1 MNLKDTDFI
10 TASSYIRTL
19 ENRLLTR
26 SKLENLVSI
35 NHFPDLLKGL
45 SQGTDYNFVSA
56 SSLEQ
61 AERIIK
67 EEWNRVCEQMLK
79 VSPHK
84 EAVQIMLL
92 PYDFHNLRQSMKAE
106 SVQSDR
112 IKELPEEMKKIR
124 LEAETL
130 SESNQVKEAFL
141 DRKMY
146 DSMVKLSQE
155 LDSDLITEQVQM
167 KIDFYN
173 IKTMLRAR
181 EMKKEASFF
190 ESCYVKGGRLS
201 KEVFLNN
208 YSVPLSAVAA
218 AFSNKYCNTE
228 IQKGIE
234 GYESNHNFSDLE
246 ILLQNTLINHL
257 KKAKLIT
264 YGAEIIYAYLM
275 AKENELRQIR
285 LLLTCKLKNI
295 SNGILIRKLGES
307 YV

>member
-1 MNLKDTDFI
+1 
-10 TASSYIRTL
+10 
-19 ENRLLTR
+19 
-26 SKLENLVSI
+26 KLENLVSI

-45 SQGTDYNFVSA
+45 SQGTDYNFVTVSN
-56 SSLEQ
+56 LEQ
-61 AERIIK
+61 AESILK

-92 PYDFHNLRQSMKAE
+92 PYDFHTLRQSMKAE
-106 SVQSDR
+106 SFQADR

-124 LEAETL
+124 LDAETL
-130 SESNQVKEAFL
+130 NESNQIKEAFL

-181 EMKKEASFF
+181 EMRKESSFF

-208 YSVPLSAVAA
+208 YSVPFSAVASSFA
-218 AFSNKYCNTE
+218 NKYCNTE
-228 IQKGIE
+228 IQKGLE

-246 ILLQNTLINHL
+246 ILLQNALINHM
-257 KKAKLIT
+257 KKAKLIS